1 MMNFSIGLSGLDAA
15 QKALDVIGNNIAN
28 AATEG
33 YHRQRVDF
41 SPAYSS
47 KQGSVLL
54 GGGVDVKG
62 ITRMIDGLLEQEI
75 LRQQSVLEQV
85 SQEFGT
91 LRTIENTLGELSTED
106 GGLNATIDRFFNSLQ
121 DLSAHPAENIWQN
134 QIVSDAK
141 AMAGQFRAIGEF
153 LTALET
159 RIRLEAENTIDS
171 INTLVSQIAELN
183 DKIETIEMVGAQA
196 NNMRDQRD
204 RCISDLSELIGI
216 QTLGRKH
223 GVVDV
228 SVGGIP
234 LVIGASAYELESGF
248 DENGDLGI
256 SITGTFNYA
265 TDVQGGKIG
274 GLLSLKNELVSDI
287 HDNLD
292 SVAAAIIQE
301 INHYHV
307 QGVGSEGSFTSLTG
321 RVNASG
327 DLTDISNVTAGSI
340 FVRVTNTGT
349 GAITRTEITVDPDN
363 PADNDSLDDIATA
376 LSAITGLTAS
386 VNSSNQLTITA
397 ATGYKYDFLPAVLP
411 APEAAD
417 ISFNGTS
424 DPTVSTSGIYTGSS
438 NDTLTF
444 TVSGTGEVGV
454 DDLTVTVTDR
464 SSDTIATINIG
475 SGYAAGDR
483 IDIGSTGIKIALS
496 RGDLVD
502 GDSFSIDVFGNTD
515 TSGVLAAVG
524 INTFFSGTGAVDMA
538 VSADISA
545 DPGRVAAAL
554 GAEMGDNTN
563 AVRMANVRDAAITD
577 LGGLT
582 SGEYYRQLVTDIGQQ
597 LSLKQMRQ
605 DNLEVMVLNLANQQ
619 AETSGVDINNE
630 AAQLLIFEQ
639 MFQAMARY
647 MNTIN
652 VAVSSLMEL
661 L

>member
-1 MMNFSIGLSGLDAA
+1 MANFSIGLSGLDAA
-15 QKALDVIGNNIAN
+15 QKALDIIGNNVAN

-41 SPAYSS
+41 SPAYSTQ
-47 KQGSVLL
+47 QGSVLL
-54 GGGVDVKG
+54 GGGVDIEGV
-62 ITRMIDGLLEQEI
+62 TRMIDTLLEQEI
-75 LRQQSVLEQV
+75 LRQQSAMEQV

-121 DLSAHPAENIWQN
+121 DLSAHPTETIWQN

-141 AMAGQFRAIGEF
+141 AMAGQFRTMGEF
-153 LTALET
+153 LAALET
-159 RIRLEAENTIDS
+159 QIGLETENIIDS
-171 INTLVSQIAELN
+171 VNTLVGQIAELN
-183 DKIETIEMVGAQA
+183 DRIETIEMVEGQA

-204 RCISDLSELIGI
+204 RSISDLSELIGI
-216 QTLGRKH
+216 QTISRNY

-228 SVGGIP
+228 SVGGAP
-234 LVIGASAYELESGF
+234 LVIGASAYELESGL

-274 GLLSLKNELVSDI
+274 GLLSLKNDLVSDI
-287 HDNLD
+287 HDDLD
-292 SVAAAIIQE
+292 SLAAAIIQQ
-301 INHYHV
+301 INQYHV
-307 QGVGSEGSFTSLTG
+307 QGVGSQGSFTALTG
-321 RVNASG
+321 WRNASG
-327 DLTDISNVTAGSI
+327 DLTDFSNVTAGSI
-340 FVRVTNTGT
+340 FVRVANTAT

-363 PADNDSLDDIATA
+363 PADNDSLSDIATA

-397 ATGYKYDFLPAVLP
+397 ATGYKYDFLPAVP
-411 APEAAD
+411 GAPKAAD
-417 ISFNGTS
+417 ISFSGSS
-424 DPTVSTSGIYTGSS
+424 DPTVSASGIYAGGS

-444 TVSGTGEVGV
+444 TVSGAGDVGV
-454 DDLTVTVTDR
+454 DDLTVTVTDGA
-464 SSDTIATINIG
+464 SNTIAIINIG
-475 SGYAAGDR
+475 SGYAAGDL
-483 IDIGSTGIKIALS
+483 IDIGGTGIKIALS
-496 RGDLVD
+496 TGDLVD
-502 GDSFSIDVFGNTD
+502 GDSFSIDVFADTD

-524 INTFFSGTGAVDMA
+524 INTFFSGADALNMA
-538 VSADISA
+538 VSEDISA
-545 DPGRVAAAL
+545 DPTRVAVAL
-554 GAEMGDNTN
+554 GAEMVDNTN
-563 AVRMANVRDAAITD
+563 AVRMADVRDAAVAD

-582 SGEYYRQLVTDIGQQ
+582 CGEYYRQLVTDIGRQ

-605 DNLEVMVLNLANQQ
+605 ENLEAMVLSLANQQ

-639 MFQAMARY
+639 MFQAMAKY
-647 MNTIN
+647 MNTISAS
-652 VAVSSLMEL
+652 VASIMEL